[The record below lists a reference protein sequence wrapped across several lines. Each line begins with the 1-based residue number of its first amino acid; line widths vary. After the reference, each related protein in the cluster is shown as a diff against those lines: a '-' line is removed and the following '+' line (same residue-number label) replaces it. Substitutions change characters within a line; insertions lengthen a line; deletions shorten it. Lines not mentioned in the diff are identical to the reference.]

1 YENCKEI
8 FLLVSRKCVKKRLPT
23 EIFEIVF
30 SLVNS
35 ERAVFQCNLLCTAQC
50 RIVQHLVKISPGGS
64 SSTVLKQH
72 RCKLSCKD
80 LQHRVRSLKITESG
94 TVVTGCIGV
103 CELERMRDLGSSDV
117 IPARLYLFLSLHL
130 HVPQL
135 APSLN
140 IVCDSTVLF
149 RFALRSEVNLNQ
161 IAVSLSRNIIVFR
174 EMSGTMKPSVSTLFD
189 LKAEL
194 HKRKELLAKKKDSN
208 QYNASD
214 LYVKGKPILAE
225 RRRLMKEANT
235 SKAAKKNLSD
245 PEIFER
251 ERQLMQSKQ
260 KLQEKAALYEQLK
273 AGIKKDKEFIWV
285 GRWHRITVC
294 YSICNKERLLDEPDV
309 YNETTYLVNFEQKD
323 KLQSSSDSEVSDEES
338 SLSSKKSFEAS
349 KLGDEWVEYT
359 DFAGRNRVCLK
370 KDLPKMKAI
379 DDKNSLRSQHGVSW
393 NSETELMSK
402 DMKRELQRQKWEN
415 EVTSSTGAAP
425 VHYQHVLGNE
435 PIVHGAS
442 YYEFSL
448 DEQKRQEQMK
458 MLDEARQQTLIHRA
472 KNERIREKRKL
483 LLKARLEKVA
493 ERRQIGSF
501 PELFP
506 NMTEDEKNVDDI
518 PMPDDAPDE
527 QKAEDEERAK
537 RRAIHV
543 RPWDEI
549 KKKRTSWIEERRE
562 ERDPEFAPPN
572 LEHRTEENA
581 PKMDEETSKQR
592 KEYSFPELLELS
604 HLYRMEVDLRDWY
617 FRTHYLTFRSFI
629 ERLDHQDAIDH
640 LPKLENSPHLPNDRI
655 FRLYSFGFLE
665 RELGSRLLYTD
676 IVVDRNC
683 KLRSVGPPFWK
694 TLCNTYVRIV
704 RRHPPTD
711 DSRDHIIQYPLDFNM
726 CKFSRHVA
734 SNSFYYSQESR
745 LMRLVDEVP
754 LDKRRI
760 QCLVNIDPLVP
771 ENITVCPGNER
782 LFAFV
787 ADRNVHVST
796 GAVPVTLEHSPSRQS
811 WSYGLPPY
819 IIREEFNRQEGF
831 WWSPTSNG
839 NEYFLL
845 VEGYN
850 DKMLPSILLS
860 DYTMSP
866 DKFECLPY
874 AFAGEQADYL
884 NLLLLYCAIDLGGLN
899 PKWCVKVYSVIFKYR
914 TSFPD
919 VEVWERNFPE
929 RLIKLVPWAEY
940 LVNAGWLPDGSAIW
954 LKVMDRL
961 QRRVSVICIPL
972 EWFLPN
978 DCADNNDVRKADA
991 QKHLV
996 FLYTEESDTWIP
1008 NHFGIKF
1015 LTPVSPDT
1023 VRFIWCSWKT
1033 DYRHLY
1039 LVESRRTASVEEN
1052 FGTPTLDTTPT
1063 VLSEKQLTF
1072 GQWDVFSDMQ
1082 AKFFCF
1088 FSTSTN
1094 SNVVMNVGILPSVSV
1109 DEKRSLIYFLGFAD
1123 NPLESHLYATSYI
1136 CPTTKPIR
1144 ISTLGSF
1151 YGNTDEG
1158 NPFGFSNDYTL
1169 LAVFRSNFV
1178 TPGECV
1184 IYALKFETFFSND
1197 LKYVLPSAASHLIIS
1212 VAPYPAMNGVCPL
1225 PPPVRIFH
1233 ESIWSR
1239 FTSEVS
1245 PPQLLECEG
1254 PDGGYQLQCMLFT
1267 PSNVAVATPRPTILF
1282 VYGGPCAQMVRN
1294 CWPTFLCLPLFMK
1307 MGYVV
1312 LVVDGRGSAYRGK
1325 QLEIA
1330 IGGRMGCV
1338 EIEDQVHALRYVASQ
1353 NKCIDMKRVV
1363 VMGWSYGGYLAIN
1376 ALAKHPNLFK
1386 IAISG
1391 APVVDWHLYDSA
1403 YTERYMGMPEEHE
1416 DNYNKAS
1423 LLNSISLLPDEPNRL
1438 LLMHGL
1444 KDQNVHFKHTA
1455 LLIEAM
1461 ISAGKP
1467 YQLKIFPN
1475 ERHGLRRASA
1485 IEHMSATILHFLQE
1499 NL

>member
-1 YENCKEI
+1 MFGKKI
-8 FLLVSRKCVKKRLPT
+8 FLLVSRKCLKKRLPT

-30 SLVNS
+30 ALVNS

-50 RIVQHLVKISPGGS
+50 RIVQHLVKVSPGGS

-72 RCKLSCKD
+72 R
-80 LQHRVRSLKITESG
+80 LQHRKMELLEIISIANPVVQYLNSG
-94 TVVTGCIGV
+94 Y
-103 CELERMRDLGSSDV
+103 V

-149 RFALRSEVNLNQ
+149 RFALRSEVNLNL
-161 IAVSLSRNIIVFR
+161 IAVSLSRNILVFR

-208 QYNASD
+208 RYNASD

-225 RRRLMKEANT
+225 RHRLMKEANT

-273 AGIKKDKEFIWV
+273 AGIKKD
-285 GRWHRITVC
+285 
-294 YSICNKERLLDEPDV
+294 EPDI

-338 SLSSKKSFEAS
+338 SLSSKKSFETS

-425 VHYQHVLGNE
+425 VHYQHVLGNGLSVVVVFFVGYIILRLMLAE

-518 PMPDDAPDE
+518 PMPDDTPDE

-562 ERDPEFAPPN
+562 ERDPEFAPPKSYYPAHFLGWISVAYGQIT

-592 KEYSFPELLELS
+592 KGYSFAELLELS
-604 HLYRMEVDLRDWY
+604 HLYRVEVDLRDWY
-617 FRTHYLTFRSFI
+617 FRTHYLTFRNFT

-676 IVVDRNC
+676 IMVDRNC

-694 TLCNTYVRIV
+694 TLCNTY
-704 RRHPPTD
+704 HPPTD
-711 DSRDHIIQYPLDFNM
+711 DSREHIIQYPLDFNM

-796 GAVPVTLEHSPSRQS
+796 GAVPVTLEHSSSRQS

-819 IIREEFNRQEGF
+819 IIREEFNRHEGF

-850 DKMLPSILLS
+850 DKMLPSIVLS
-860 DYTMSP
+860 DCTMSP
-866 DKFECLPY
+866 DKFECLRY
-874 AFAGEQADYL
+874 AFAG
-884 NLLLLYCAIDLGGLN
+884 GPN

-914 TSFPD
+914 ASFPD

-940 LVNAGWLPDGSAIW
+940 L
-954 LKVMDRL
+954 
-961 QRRVSVICIPL
+961 RRVSVICIPL

-978 DCADNNDVRKADA
+978 DCADNNDIRKADA

-1052 FGTPTLDTTPT
+1052 FDTPTLDITPT

-1072 GQWDVFSDMQ
+1072 GQWDVFSGMQ
-1082 AKFFCF
+1082 AIIIKGKTSKLTERMGLKFR
-1088 FSTSTN
+1088 
-1094 SNVVMNVGILPSVSV
+1094 VSV

-1225 PPPVRIFH
+1225 PPPGRIFH

-1239 FTSEVS
+1239 FTNEVS

-1353 NKCIDMKRVV
+1353 KKCIDMKRVV

-1376 ALAKHPNLFK
+1376 ALAKHPNIFK

-1403 YTERYMGMPEEHE
+1403 YTERYMGMPEEHV
-1416 DNYNKAS
+1416 DNYDKAS

-1455 LLIEAM
+1455 LLIEKM

-1475 ERHGLRRASA
+1475 ERHGLRRAAA

>member
-1 YENCKEI
+1 MVVYCTY
-8 FLLVSRKCVKKRLPT
+8 R
-23 EIFEIVF
+23 IV
-30 SLVNS
+30 N
-35 ERAVFQCNLLCTAQC
+35 NLCTF
-50 RIVQHLVKISPGGS
+50 VP
-64 SSTVLKQH
+64 
-72 RCKLSCKD
+72 
-80 LQHRVRSLKITESG
+80 
-94 TVVTGCIGV
+94 
-103 CELERMRDLGSSDV
+103 
-117 IPARLYLFLSLHL
+117 
-130 HVPQL
+130 VPQL
-135 APSLN
+135 SPTLN
-140 IVCDSTVLF
+140 EVLF
-149 RFALRSEVNLNQ
+149 
-161 IAVSLSRNIIVFR
+161 VSPFCFVLHHVQNLSRNIIVFS
-174 EMSGTMKPSVSTLFD
+174 EMSSSMKPSVSTLFD

-235 SKAAKKNLSD
+235 SKAANKNLSD

-273 AGIKKDKEFIWV
+273 AGIKKD
-285 GRWHRITVC
+285 
-294 YSICNKERLLDEPDV
+294 EPDI

-323 KLQSSSDSEVSDEES
+323 KLQSSSDSEASDEES

-379 DDKNSLRSQHGVSW
+379 DEKNSMRSQHGVSW

-415 EVTSSTGAAP
+415 EVTSSTSAAP

-448 DEQKRQEQMK
+448 DEQKRREQMK
-458 MLDEARQQTLIHRA
+458 MLDEAREQTLLQRA

-493 ERRQIGSF
+493 ERRQIGAF

-518 PMPDDAPDE
+518 PLPDDAPDE
-527 QKAEDEERAK
+527 KKVEDEKRAK

-543 RPWDEI
+543 RPWDEV
-549 KKKRTSWIEERRE
+549 KKKRTRWIEERRE
-562 ERDPEFAPPN
+562 ERDPEFAPPQSYYPA
-572 LEHRTEENA
+572 LFLHWISVAYGLIITEIYLLKVMMRCSCEKILLFHWAVSLYRWPAYPDLRFKFFFLPFHFCYHYFPVWNSELKNA
-581 PKMDEETSKQR
+581 PKMDNQASKQR
-592 KEYSFPELLELS
+592 KDYSFAELLELS
-604 HLYRMEVDLRDWY
+604 SLYRLEVDLRDWY
-617 FRTHYLTFRSFI
+617 YRTHYLTFRSFT

-640 LPKLENSPHLPNDRI
+640 LPKLENSPHQPNDRV

-665 RELGSRLLYTD
+665 RELGSRMLYTD
-676 IVVDRNC
+676 ITVDRNC

-694 TLCNTYVRIV
+694 SLCITCCRQTYDGREHVIR
-704 RRHPPTD
+704 
-711 DSRDHIIQYPLDFNM
+711 YPVDFNM

-745 LMRLVDEVP
+745 VMRLVDEVP

-760 QCLVNIDPLVP
+760 QSLVNIDPLVP
-771 ENITVCPGNER
+771 ENITVCPGNEK

-796 GAVPVTLEHSPSRQS
+796 GAVPVTLEHSSSRQG

-819 IIREEFNRQEGF
+819 IIREEFNRHEGF

-850 DKMLPSILLS
+850 DKMLPSIVLTDCTL
-860 DYTMSP
+860 SP
-866 DKFECLPY
+866 DKFEYLRY
-874 AFAGEQADYL
+874 AFAG
-884 NLLLLYCAIDLGGLN
+884 GPN

-914 TSFPD
+914 VSFPD
-919 VEVWERNFPE
+919 VEVCERNFPE
-929 RLIKLVPWAEY
+929 RLIKLIPWAEY

-961 QRRVSVICIPL
+961 QRFVAVICIPL
-972 EWFLPN
+972 QWFLPS
-978 DCADNNDVRKADA
+978 DCGDNSDICKADA

-1015 LTPVSPDT
+1015 LTPVVPDT

-1039 LVESRRTASVEEN
+1039 LVESRRTASVGEN
-1052 FGTPTLDTTPT
+1052 FNTPT

-1072 GQWDVFSDMQ
+1072 GQWD
-1082 AKFFCF
+1082 
-1088 FSTSTN
+1088 
-1094 SNVVMNVGILPSVSV
+1094 VSV

-1151 YGNTDEG
+1151 YGNTDDG

-1169 LAVFRSNFV
+1169 LAVFRSNFL

-1197 LKYVLPSAASHLIIS
+1197 VKYVLPSVASYLVIS
-1212 VAPYPAMNGVCPL
+1212 VAPYPAMNDVSPY
-1225 PPPVRIFH
+1225 PPPGIMLH

-1239 FTSEVS
+1239 FTSEVLA
-1245 PPQLLECEG
+1245 PQLLQCEG

-1267 PSNVAVATPRPTILF
+1267 PSNVAVAAPCPTILF

-1330 IGGRMGCV
+1330 ISGRMGCV

-1391 APVVDWHLYDSA
+1391 APVVDWRLYDSA
-1403 YTERYMGMPEEHE
+1403 YTERYMGMPEEHGNGYE
-1416 DNYNKAS
+1416 KAS
-1423 LLNSISLLPDEPNRL
+1423 LLNSINFLPDEPNRL

-1455 LLIEAM
+1455 LLIESM

-1475 ERHGLRRASA
+1475 ERHGLRKASA
-1485 IEHMSATILHFLQE
+1485 IEHLSATILHFLQE

>member
-1 YENCKEI
+1 MKI
-8 FLLVSRKCVKKRLPT
+8 KHF
-23 EIFEIVF
+23 VF
-30 SLVNS
+30 NKFTTLI
-35 ERAVFQCNLLCTAQC
+35 
-50 RIVQHLVKISPGGS
+50 RIVQHLVKVSPGGS
-64 SSTVLKQH
+64 SST
-72 RCKLSCKD
+72 
-80 LQHRVRSLKITESG
+80 G

-103 CELERMRDLGSSDV
+103 CELERMRDLESSDGDKRSV
-117 IPARLYLFLSLHL
+117 FLHL

-161 IAVSLSRNIIVFR
+161 IAVIHWFAGDSGFVTNSLSRNIIVFR

-208 QYNASD
+208 RYNASD

-225 RRRLMKEANT
+225 RHRLMKEANT

-273 AGIKKDKEFIWV
+273 AGIKKVNNYFKQ
-285 GRWHRITVC
+285 RIYMGGTMTSY
-294 YSICNKERLLDEPDV
+294 YSMLYLLCFLIYNLDEPDI

-425 VHYQHVLGNE
+425 VHYQHVLGNGLSVVVVFFVGYIILRLLLAE

-518 PMPDDAPDE
+518 PMPDDTPDE

-562 ERDPEFAPPN
+562 ERDPEFAPPKSYYPAHFLGWISVAYGQITTEICLVKVMMKCSCEKILFSWAVSLYRWPAYP

-592 KEYSFPELLELS
+592 KGYSFAELLELS
-604 HLYRMEVDLRDWY
+604 HLYRVEVDLRDWY
-617 FRTHYLTFRSFI
+617 FRTHYLTFRSFT

-640 LPKLENSPHLPNDRI
+640 LPKLENSPHLLNDRI

-676 IVVDRNC
+676 IMVDRNC

-711 DSRDHIIQYPLDFNM
+711 DSREHIIQYPLDFNM

-796 GAVPVTLEHSPSRQS
+796 GAVPVTLEHSSSRQS

-819 IIREEFNRQEGF
+819 IIREEFNRHEGF

-850 DKMLPSILLS
+850 DKMLPSIVLS
-860 DYTMSP
+860 DCTMSP
-866 DKFECLPY
+866 DKFECLRY
-874 AFAGEQADYL
+874 AFAG
-884 NLLLLYCAIDLGGLN
+884 GPN

-914 TSFPD
+914 ASFPD

-1052 FGTPTLDTTPT
+1052 FDTPTLDITPT

-1072 GQWDVFSDMQ
+1072 GQWD
-1082 AKFFCF
+1082 
-1088 FSTSTN
+1088 
-1094 SNVVMNVGILPSVSV
+1094 VSV

-1225 PPPVRIFH
+1225 PPPGRIFH

-1254 PDGGYQLQCMLFT
+1254 PAGGYQLQCMLFT

-1376 ALAKHPNLFK
+1376 ALAKHPNIFK

-1403 YTERYMGMPEEHE
+1403 YTERYMGMPEEHV
-1416 DNYNKAS
+1416 DNYDKAS

-1455 LLIEAM
+1455 LLIEKM

-1475 ERHGLRRASA
+1475 ERHGLRRATA

>member
-1 YENCKEI
+1 MFGKKI
-8 FLLVSRKCVKKRLPT
+8 FLLVSRKCLKKRLPT

-30 SLVNS
+30 ALVNS

-50 RIVQHLVKISPGGS
+50 RIVQHLVKVSPGGS

-72 RCKLSCKD
+72 R
-80 LQHRVRSLKITESG
+80 LQHRKMELLEIISIANPVVQYLNSG
-94 TVVTGCIGV
+94 Y
-103 CELERMRDLGSSDV
+103 V

-149 RFALRSEVNLNQ
+149 RFALRSEVNLNL
-161 IAVSLSRNIIVFR
+161 IAVSLSRNILVFR

-208 QYNASD
+208 RYNASD

-225 RRRLMKEANT
+225 RHRLMKEANT

-273 AGIKKDKEFIWV
+273 AGIKKD
-285 GRWHRITVC
+285 
-294 YSICNKERLLDEPDV
+294 EPDI

-338 SLSSKKSFEAS
+338 SLSSKKSFETS

-425 VHYQHVLGNE
+425 VHYQHVLGNGLSVVVVFFVGYIILRLMLAE

-518 PMPDDAPDE
+518 PMPDDTPDE

-562 ERDPEFAPPN
+562 ERDPEFAPPKSYYPAHFLGWISVAYGQIT

-592 KEYSFPELLELS
+592 KGYSFAELLELS
-604 HLYRMEVDLRDWY
+604 HLYRVEVDLRDWY
-617 FRTHYLTFRSFI
+617 FRTHYLTFRNFT

-676 IVVDRNC
+676 IMVDRNC

-711 DSRDHIIQYPLDFNM
+711 DSREHIIQYPLDFNM

-796 GAVPVTLEHSPSRQS
+796 GAVPVTLEHSSSRQS

-819 IIREEFNRQEGF
+819 IIREEFNRHEGF

-850 DKMLPSILLS
+850 DKMLPSIVLS
-860 DYTMSP
+860 DCTMSP
-866 DKFECLPY
+866 DKFECLRY

-884 NLLLLYCAIDLGGLN
+884 NLLLLYCTIDLGGPN
-899 PKWCVKVYSVIFKYR
+899 PKWCVKVYS
-914 TSFPD
+914 

-978 DCADNNDVRKADA
+978 DCADNNDIRKADA

-1052 FGTPTLDTTPT
+1052 FDTPTLDITPT

-1072 GQWDVFSDMQ
+1072 GQWDVFSGMQ
-1082 AKFFCF
+1082 AIIIKGKTSKLTERMGLKFR
-1088 FSTSTN
+1088 
-1094 SNVVMNVGILPSVSV
+1094 VSV

-1225 PPPVRIFH
+1225 PPPGRIFH

-1239 FTSEVS
+1239 FTNEVS

-1353 NKCIDMKRVV
+1353 KKCIDMKRVV

-1376 ALAKHPNLFK
+1376 ALAKHPNIFK

-1403 YTERYMGMPEEHE
+1403 YTERYMGMPEEHV
-1416 DNYNKAS
+1416 DNYDKAS

-1455 LLIEAM
+1455 LLIEKM

-1475 ERHGLRRASA
+1475 ERHGLRRAAA

>member
-1 YENCKEI
+1 MNNYENCKEI

-899 PKWCVKVYSVIFKYR
+899 PKWCVKVYSV
-914 TSFPD
+914 
-919 VEVWERNFPE
+919 EVWERNFPE

-940 LVNAGWLPDGSAIW
+940 LVNAGWLPDGSA
-954 LKVMDRL
+954 
-961 QRRVSVICIPL
+961 
-972 EWFLPN
+972 
-978 DCADNNDVRKADA
+978 
-991 QKHLV
+991 
-996 FLYTEESDTWIP
+996 
-1008 NHFGIKF
+1008 
-1015 LTPVSPDT
+1015 
-1023 VRFIWCSWKT
+1023 
-1033 DYRHLY
+1033 
-1039 LVESRRTASVEEN
+1039 
-1052 FGTPTLDTTPT
+1052 
-1063 VLSEKQLTF
+1063 
-1072 GQWDVFSDMQ
+1072 
-1082 AKFFCF
+1082 
-1088 FSTSTN
+1088 
-1094 SNVVMNVGILPSVSV
+1094 
-1109 DEKRSLIYFLGFAD
+1109 
-1123 NPLESHLYATSYI
+1123 
-1136 CPTTKPIR
+1136 
-1144 ISTLGSF
+1144 
-1151 YGNTDEG
+1151 
-1158 NPFGFSNDYTL
+1158 
-1169 LAVFRSNFV
+1169 
-1178 TPGECV
+1178 
-1184 IYALKFETFFSND
+1184 
-1197 LKYVLPSAASHLIIS
+1197 
-1212 VAPYPAMNGVCPL
+1212 
-1225 PPPVRIFH
+1225 
-1233 ESIWSR
+1233 
-1239 FTSEVS
+1239 
-1245 PPQLLECEG
+1245 
-1254 PDGGYQLQCMLFT
+1254 
-1267 PSNVAVATPRPTILF
+1267 
-1282 VYGGPCAQMVRN
+1282 
-1294 CWPTFLCLPLFMK
+1294 
-1307 MGYVV
+1307 
-1312 LVVDGRGSAYRGK
+1312 
-1325 QLEIA
+1325 
-1330 IGGRMGCV
+1330 
-1338 EIEDQVHALRYVASQ
+1338 
-1353 NKCIDMKRVV
+1353 
-1363 VMGWSYGGYLAIN
+1363 
-1376 ALAKHPNLFK
+1376 
-1386 IAISG
+1386 
-1391 APVVDWHLYDSA
+1391 
-1403 YTERYMGMPEEHE
+1403 
-1416 DNYNKAS
+1416 
-1423 LLNSISLLPDEPNRL
+1423 
-1438 LLMHGL
+1438 
-1444 KDQNVHFKHTA
+1444 
-1455 LLIEAM
+1455 
-1461 ISAGKP
+1461 
-1467 YQLKIFPN
+1467 
-1475 ERHGLRRASA
+1475 
-1485 IEHMSATILHFLQE
+1485 
-1499 NL
+1499 